1 MYKMFVE
8 TIEVVIKSKLIL
20 SKDDKNIS
28 KSIRNASKVSSK
40 ISNLEE
46 VI

>member
-1 MYKMFVE
+1 MYKMFDE
-8 TIEVVIKSKLIL
+8 TIEVVIKSRLIL

-28 KSIRNASKVSSK
+28 KSMQNASKVSSK